1 MIGILLLTYDRLAVA
16 RRCLESVA
24 KNLKASEEFWLHI
37 ADDGSS
43 QDYRDELF
51 ELAHQFYGNNVTI
64 TNSERAGYGG
74 NYNAATQVIHRIAD
88 LILPLEDDWELVREL
103 NLDPIANILRDGTFG
118 CVRLAYIGMTQEL
131 RAAFVLGQFHHWLA
145 LDPDSAERHV
155 WAGGPRLETVEWE
168 RAVGPWP
175 ERMEQGYTEHIVA
188 GMPAARFGVAW
199 PVDLIFPRGD
209 AFVHIGGEKASTE
222 GIVETAEQTK
232 AAV

>member
-1 MIGILLLTYDRLAVA
+1 MICVILLTYDRLEVA
-16 RRCLESVA
+16 KRCLMSVA

-43 QDYRDELF
+43 QEYRDELL
-51 ELAHQFYGNNVTI
+51 EMAHSFYGDNVSI

-74 NYNAATQVIHRIAD
+74 NYNAATQIVHRIAD
-88 LILPLEDDWELVREL
+88 LVLPLEDDWELAREL
-103 NLDPIANILRDGTFG
+103 NLDPIVNILRDGTFG
-118 CVRLAYIGMTQEL
+118 CVRLAYIGLTQEL
-131 RAAFVLGQFHHWLA
+131 RAKFVLGQLHHWLA

-175 ERMEQGYTEHIVA
+175 EYIEQGYTEFIVA
-188 GMPAARFGVAW
+188 GWPAARHGVAW

-209 AFVHIGGEKASTE
+209 AFVHIGGEKASLE
-222 GIVETAEQTK
+222 GVDTSK
-232 AAV
+232 AMVPA